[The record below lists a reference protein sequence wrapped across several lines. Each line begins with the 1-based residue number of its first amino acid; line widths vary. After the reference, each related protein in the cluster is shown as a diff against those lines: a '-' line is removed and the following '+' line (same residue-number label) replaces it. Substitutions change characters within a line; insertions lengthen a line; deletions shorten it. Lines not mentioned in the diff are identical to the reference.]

1 VNKKTAHRKG
11 DNMSDELMKEYEETF
26 EGSETSEN
34 NDISEPEIEQDLS
47 SDVQEDEARKFQSMY
62 DKAQA
67 ELNKIKPV
75 AKLFQDNPEL
85 VDVVRDHLS
94 GGKGQNKDEIQIN
107 EEEFNPWDAYT
118 NPNSKSYQLR
128 QQEIDD
134 AVSSRMRDYMGR
146 LEAQRQVDTLKLRAQ
161 TEYKMSES
169 DANDFVD
176 FVTKPKEQLPLETLF
191 NVWNTNKN
199 GLPQVNENIESVK
212 RAQQKPKSAGLVQGG
227 QPPKTSDEDN
237 MWSNILKAGNTRS
250 IRGSIAKK

>member
-1 VNKKTAHRKG
+1 
-11 DNMSDELMKEYEETF
+11 MSDEYINENETL

-34 NDISEPEIEQDLS
+34 NDLSESEIQQDLS
-47 SDVQEDEARKFQSMY
+47 SDVPKEDEVRKFQSMY

-67 ELNKIKPV
+67 ELDKVKPV

-85 VDVVRDHLS
+85 VDVVRDHLT
-94 GGKGQNKDEIQIN
+94 GGKGQDKEQIQIN

-128 QQEIDD
+128 RKEIDD

-161 TEYKMSES
+161 TEYKMSET

-176 FVTKPKEQLPLETLF
+176 FVTKPKEQLPLDTLF

-199 GLPQVNENIESVK
+199 GLPQVNQNIESVK
-212 RAQQKPKSAGLVQGG
+212 RAQQRPKSAGLVQGG

-250 IRGSIAKK
+250 IRGSIVKK

>member
-1 VNKKTAHRKG
+1 MINE
-11 DNMSDELMKEYEETF
+11 NETL

-34 NDISEPEIEQDLS
+34 NELSEPEVQQDLS
-47 SDVQEDEARKFQSMY
+47 SDADEVRKFQSMY

-67 ELNKIKPV
+67 ELDKVKPV

-85 VDVVRDHLS
+85 VDVVRDHLT
-94 GGKGQNKDEIQIN
+94 GGKGQDKAVQIN
-107 EEEFNPWDAYT
+107 EEDFNPWDAYT

-134 AVSSRMRDYMGR
+134 AVSSRMRDYMSR
-146 LEAQRQVDTLKLRAQ
+146 LESQRAVDSIKMRAQ
-161 TEYKMSES
+161 SEFKLSNADAEEFTE
-169 DANDFVD
+169 
-176 FVTKPKEQLPLETLF
+176 FVTKPKEQLPLDTLF

-212 RAQQKPKSAGLVQGG
+212 RTQQKPKSAGLVQGG
-227 QPPKTSDEDN
+227 QPPKASDEDS
-237 MWSNILKAGNTRS
+237 MWSNIMKAGNTRS

>member
-1 VNKKTAHRKG
+1 
-11 DNMSDELMKEYEETF
+11 M
-26 EGSETSEN
+26 
-34 NDISEPEIEQDLS
+34 
-47 SDVQEDEARKFQSMY
+47 
-62 DKAQA
+62 
-67 ELNKIKPV
+67 
-75 AKLFQDNPEL
+75 
-85 VDVVRDHLS
+85 
-94 GGKGQNKDEIQIN
+94 
-107 EEEFNPWDAYT
+107 
-118 NPNSKSYQLR
+118 R

-161 TEYKMSES
+161 TEYKMSEA

-212 RAQQKPKSAGLVQGG
+212 RTQQKPKSAGLVQGG

>member
-1 VNKKTAHRKG
+1 
-11 DNMSDELMKEYEETF
+11 MSDEYINENETL

-34 NDISEPEIEQDLS
+34 NDLSEPEIQQDLS
-47 SDVQEDEARKFQSMY
+47 SDVPKEDEVRKFQSMY

-67 ELNKIKPV
+67 ELDKVKPV

-85 VDVVRDHLS
+85 VDVVRDHLT
-94 GGKGQNKDEIQIN
+94 GGKGQDKEQIQIN

-128 QQEIDD
+128 RKEIDD

-161 TEYKMSES
+161 TEYKMSEA

-176 FVTKPKEQLPLETLF
+176 FVTKPKEQLPLDTLF

-199 GLPQVNENIESVK
+199 GLPQVNQNIESVK
-212 RAQQKPKSAGLVQGG
+212 RAQQRPKSAGLVQGG

-237 MWSNILKAGNTRS
+237 MWSNIMKAGNTSS

>member
-1 VNKKTAHRKG
+1 
-11 DNMSDELMKEYEETF
+11 MSDEYINENETL

-34 NDISEPEIEQDLS
+34 NDLSESEIQQDLS
-47 SDVQEDEARKFQSMY
+47 SDVPQEDEVRKFQSMY

-67 ELNKIKPV
+67 ELNKIQPV
-75 AKLFQDNPEL
+75 AQLFQDNPEL
-85 VDVVRDHLS
+85 VNVVRDHLT
-94 GGKGQNKDEIQIN
+94 GGKGQDKEVQI
-107 EEEFNPWDAYT
+107 EEGEFNPWDAYT
-118 NPNSKSYQLR
+118 NPNSKSFQLR

-134 AVSSRMRDYMGR
+134 AVSSKMRDYMGR

-161 TEYKMSES
+161 TEYKMSET

-212 RAQQKPKSAGLVQGG
+212 RTQQKPKSAGLVQG
-227 QPPKTSDEDN
+227 
-237 MWSNILKAGNTRS
+237 
-250 IRGSIAKK
+250 

>member
-1 VNKKTAHRKG
+1 MR
-11 DNMSDELMKEYEETF
+11 DEYINENETL

-34 NDISEPEIEQDLS
+34 NDLSEPEIQQDLS
-47 SDVQEDEARKFQSMY
+47 SDVPKEDEVRKFQSMY

-67 ELNKIKPV
+67 ELDKVKPV

-85 VDVVRDHLS
+85 VDVVRDHLT
-94 GGKGQNKDEIQIN
+94 GGKGQDKEQIQIN

-161 TEYKMSES
+161 TEYKMSET

-212 RAQQKPKSAGLVQGG
+212 RAQQRPKSAGLVQGG

>member
-1 VNKKTAHRKG
+1 
-11 DNMSDELMKEYEETF
+11 MSDEYINENETL

-34 NDISEPEIEQDLS
+34 NDLSEPEIQQDLS
-47 SDVQEDEARKFQSMY
+47 SDVPKEDEVRKFQSMY

-67 ELNKIKPV
+67 ELDKVKPV

-85 VDVVRDHLS
+85 VDVVRDHLT
-94 GGKGQNKDEIQIN
+94 GGKGQDKEQIQIN

-161 TEYKMSES
+161 TEYKMSET

-250 IRGSIAKK
+250 IRGSIVKK

>member
-1 VNKKTAHRKG
+1 
-11 DNMSDELMKEYEETF
+11 MSDEYINENETL

-34 NDISEPEIEQDLS
+34 NDLSEPEIQQDLS
-47 SDVQEDEARKFQSMY
+47 SDVPQEDEVRKFQSMY

-67 ELNKIKPV
+67 ELNKVKPV

-85 VDVVRDHLS
+85 VDVVRDHLT
-94 GGKGQNKDEIQIN
+94 GGKGQDKEQIQIN

-199 GLPQVNENIESVK
+199 GLPQVNQNIESVK

-237 MWSNILKAGNTRS
+237 MWSNIMKAGNTSS

>member
-1 VNKKTAHRKG
+1 
-11 DNMSDELMKEYEETF
+11 MSDEYINENETL

-34 NDISEPEIEQDLS
+34 NDLSEPEIQQDLS
-47 SDVQEDEARKFQSMY
+47 SDVPKEDEVRKFQSMY

-67 ELNKIKPV
+67 ELDKVKPV

-85 VDVVRDHLS
+85 VDVVRDHLT
-94 GGKGQNKDEIQIN
+94 GGKGQDKEQIQIN

-161 TEYKMSES
+161 TEYKMSET

-237 MWSNILKAGNTRS
+237 MWSNIMKAGNTRS

>member
-1 VNKKTAHRKG
+1 
-11 DNMSDELMKEYEETF
+11 MSDEYINENETL

-34 NDISEPEIEQDLS
+34 NVISEPESQQDLS
-47 SDVQEDEARKFQSMY
+47 SDVPQEDDVRKFQSMY

-67 ELNKIKPV
+67 ELDKVKPV

-94 GGKGQNKDEIQIN
+94 GGKGQDKEQIQIN

-118 NPNSKSYQLR
+118 NPNSKSFQLR

-134 AVSSRMRDYMGR
+134 AVSSKMRDYMGR

-161 TEYKMSES
+161 TEYKMSET

-176 FVTKPKEQLPLETLF
+176 FVTKPKDQLPLETLF

-212 RAQQKPKSAGLVQGG
+212 RTQQKPKSAGLVQGG
-227 QPPKTSDEDN
+227 QPPKASDEDS
-237 MWSNILKAGNTRS
+237 MWSNIMKAGNTRS
-250 IRGSIAKK
+250 IRSSIAKK